1 MALGTTNITTTL
13 VGNTIGVASRD
24 VGTLCSSSLINK
36 WSKYKPI
43 IYKTT
48 GVGITKNNIIEAKA
62 GLSPSAQLTTLKS
75 AITPNGIENPVD
87 KTVAQVVSQINPYT
101 YNPPTGGANS
111 PYRIGDFRNY
121 DHATTPPDSG
131 AQNLKVYLNDFDK
144 FVSTGQT
151 SKSNPDNI
159 YNWEITSPDLYT
171 FGNVGIKMGEGTNE
185 HVGFIGSPNA
195 IPLPWIFANAN
206 NCRLGVAIRL
216 KSTSNPLTSN
226 KWIIFVGKKTLNSE
240 NEIASMLPSI
250 STNIR
255 MYKEL
260 INQCTSKGNMF
271 DMVPILVENVMLSFI
286 ALEGSNGNTLQST
299 LTVTSSTNI
308 YAFPSGAKNVVF
320 NVIKDTP
327 LPSIPGAELTYG
339 QNGWY
344 LATIFTGNYVQVG
357 GSGTSNKYPV
367 NNWAIIRPSASTKTE
382 TVTVTLRI
390 GVISYD
396 TGSPT
401 MRYTDIHAQSYLI
414 EAGQTD
420 SANGYTFYGT
430 MISGGPALNIYGYQG
445 IADNYEIIIS

>member
-1 MALGTTNITTTL
+1 MLPNTNLTTTL
-13 VGNTIGVASRD
+13 IGNELGVSSHNVRE
-24 VGTLCSSSLINK
+24 LCTSSSINK
-36 WSKYKPI
+36 WSKWKPI

-75 AITPNGIENPVD
+75 AITPNGIENPVN
-87 KTVAQVVSQINPYT
+87 KTVAEVVSQIKPYT
-101 YNPPTGGANS
+101 YNRPTGGVNS
-111 PYRIGDFRNY
+111 PYRMGDFRNY
-121 DHATTPPDSG
+121 DHVTTPPDSG
-131 AQNLKVYLNDFDK
+131 AQNLNVYLNDFDK

-151 SKSNPDNI
+151 SKSDPNNI
-159 YNWEITSPDLYT
+159 YNWEITSPNLYT
-171 FGNVGIKMGEGTNE
+171 FGNVGIKIGEGTNE
-185 HVGFIGSPNA
+185 NVGFIGSPNA

-216 KSTSNPLTSN
+216 KSTSNSLTSN
-226 KWIIFVGKKTLNSE
+226 KWIIFVGKKTLNSG

-260 INQCTSKGNMF
+260 INQCTSNANKF

-286 ALEGSNGNTLQST
+286 ALEESAGSTLQSM

-320 NVIKDTP
+320 NVIKNTP

-357 GSGTSNKYPV
+357 GSGSSNKYPV
-367 NNWAIIRPSASTKTE
+367 NNLAIIRPSASTKTE

-396 TGSPT
+396 TGSPA

-414 EAGQTD
+414 EAGKTS

-430 MISGGPALNIYGYQG
+430 IVSGGPALNIYGYQG
-445 IADNYEIIIS
+445 IADNYEILIS